1 MFNKVRR
8 RAEGPMPQGGTPCR
22 RVRRAVRP
30 ENPTSPEGLVCVG
43 GGAPGGPPDTTI
55 RVSAEGANK
64 HSKRYLLFES
74 LLSAWIGGGK
84 LTELNI
90 QSELA
95 YIRDLYF
102 WLREAEGKAVVP
114 NVRSCCVGSSL

>member
-1 MFNKVRR
+1 MFYKARR

-30 ENPTSPEGLVCVG
+30 ENPTSPEGPVSVG

-74 LLSAWIGGGK
+74 LLSAGIVGGK

-90 QSELA
+90 HSEHAFISDRCL
-95 YIRDLYF
+95 
-102 WLREAEGKAVVP
+102 WLREAECKAIVFDL
-114 NVRSCCVGSSL
+114 RSCCVGSSL